1 MRNLVML
8 ALATVLITGCAGQPT
23 HYSYS
28 GSAPNEPQKGNP
40 IVLLGDGQPWVMGET
55 LDQYEGDD
63 HTPLMTQQGL
73 SITGDVSH
81 ELGIDGQAET
91 LDPELLYDMGRQYI
105 EGDGVEKNIE
115 IAKHFLGLAD
125 DLGNVEAKRVLA
137 ILALRENPADT
148 AAIASL
154 EEASITSSKAKAQY
168 AMMLMNL
175 AAPHLNDAD
184 KGQIYLD
191 EAFADGS
198 HEAAYALYVLNKSKH
213 PQHANDYLN
222 AAAERGNTKAVAE
235 LAHAQAYTGEKAT
248 SLKWLRA
255 AMAEKDPQAMF
266 DYANSLMIGR
276 FSPVLKGYSQ
286 NREIEAFYW
295 FSKSAALGYT
305 PAATEVNNLQGISV
319 VMSKLQLEPSDL
331 DDELQV
337 IAE

>member
-1 MRNLVML
+1 VRNLVML
-8 ALATVLITGCAGQPT
+8 AAATLLMAGCAGQST
-23 HYSYS
+23 HYATS
-28 GSAPNEPQKGNP
+28 GRVSSDPQGNNP
-40 IVLLGDGQPWVMGET
+40 VVLLGDGQPWVMGET
-55 LDQYEGDD
+55 LDQSEGDGQS
-63 HTPLMTQQGL
+63 PAMSQEGL
-73 SITGDVSH
+73 SITSDVAQG
-81 ELGIDGQAET
+81 LGIDSQTES

-115 IAKHFLGLAD
+115 IAKHYLGLAN

-154 EEASITSSKAKAQY
+154 EEAAITSSKAKAQY

-213 PQHANDYLN
+213 PQQANDYLN
-222 AAAERGNTKAVAE
+222 TAAERGNPKAVVE
-235 LAHAQAYTGEKAT
+235 LAHAQAYTGEKTT

-255 AMAEKDPQAMF
+255 AMAENDPQAMF

-276 FSPVLKGYSQ
+276 FNPVLKGYSH

-305 PAATEVNNLQGISV
+305 PAATEVKNLQGVSV
-319 VMSKLQLEPSDL
+319 AMSKLQLDPADL
-331 DDELQV
+331 DNELQV
-337 IAE
+337 IDE